1 MAKSYTV
8 HAHWDEAAR
17 TWWTNGEDIP
27 GLFCEA
33 DGFDQLIEIILDLAP
48 DLLRANGAEPIGQV
62 VDINVVAERR
72 GTACIAA

>member
-8 HAHWDEAAR
+8 HARWDEASR
-17 TWWTNGEDIP
+17 IWWTNGEDIP
-27 GLFCEA
+27 GLFCES
-33 DGFDQLIEIILDLAP
+33 GSFDQLIEIILDLAP
-48 DLLRANGAEPIGQV
+48 DLLRANGAEPAGQV

>member
-8 HAHWDEAAR
+8 HAHWDEASR
-17 TWWTNGEDIP
+17 IWWTNGEDIP

-33 DGFDQLIEIILDLAP
+33 GSFDELLEIILELAP
-48 DLLRANGAEPIGQV
+48 DLLRANGAEAVGQG
-62 VDINVVAERR
+62 VDINVVAERH

>member
-1 MAKSYTV
+1 MAKTYTV
-8 HAHWDEAAR
+8 QAHWDEASR
-17 TWWTNGEDIP
+17 IWWTNGEDIP

-33 DGFDQLIEIILDLAP
+33 ASFDQLLEIIFDLAP
-48 DLLRANGAEPIGQV
+48 DLMRANEAESVGQV

>member
-1 MAKSYTV
+1 MAKGYIV
-8 HAHWDEAAR
+8 RAHWDEASR

-33 DGFDQLIEIILDLAP
+33 RGFDQLIEIILDLAP